1 LKPIT
6 NNLKEN
12 TMAFKIGTVTVIDN
26 SKELENIESTDFV
39 TDETIEDAIRKA
51 DNKLIIYNSAG
62 VIQKTI
68 YGPPAP

>member
-1 LKPIT
+1 
-6 NNLKEN
+6 
-12 TMAFKIGTVTVIDN
+12 MAFKIGTVTVIDN